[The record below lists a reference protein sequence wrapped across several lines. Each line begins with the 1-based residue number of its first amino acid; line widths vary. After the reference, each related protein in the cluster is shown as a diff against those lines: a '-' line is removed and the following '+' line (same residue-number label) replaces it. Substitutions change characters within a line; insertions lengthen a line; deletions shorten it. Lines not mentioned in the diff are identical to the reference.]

1 MGDVA
6 RRSAPAVCVAQRSF
20 CVLTPGCIAQSA
32 PPELTPPAPLRTI
45 AAVSQTIAAQLQNEA
60 DALARLWAIPSLP
73 DRVSIRL
80 NRRLKTTVARYKRDT
95 RTIEVGVRFLAL
107 RARRSEILAHELAHA
122 AVHIR
127 HGRSALA
134 HGKEW
139 QALVKAAGVAA
150 RAKMTTTRS
159 PVAQPKA
166 DRSTRYEHRCPV
178 CHMVRIAKRPVT
190 GWRCRA
196 CAEAGLDGEL
206 HITRTT
212 RAR

>member
-1 MGDVA
+1 MLLKRGG
-6 RRSAPAVCVAQRSF
+6 RRAPQ
-20 CVLTPGCIAQSA
+20 LT
-32 PPELTPPAPLRTI
+32 LHAPLRTI
-45 AAVSQTIAAQLQNEA
+45 ATVSPTITAQLQNEA
-60 DALARLWAIPSLP
+60 ANLARLWSVPSLP

-80 NRRLKTTVARYKRDT
+80 NRRLTTTLARYKRDT

-107 RARRSEILAHELAHA
+107 RSRRSEVLAHELAHA

-127 HGRSALA
+127 HGHGAPA

-150 RAKMTTTRS
+150 QAKMTTARGPLAKPRS
-159 PVAQPKA
+159 ARP
-166 DRSTRYEHRCPV
+166 TRYEHRCSV
-178 CHMVRIAKRPVT
+178 CHMVRVAKRPVT

-196 CAEAGLDGEL
+196 CAEAGLDGAL
-206 HITRTT
+206 DITRTP

>member
-1 MGDVA
+1 MK
-6 RRSAPAVCVAQRSF
+6 
-20 CVLTPGCIAQSA
+20 
-32 PPELTPPAPLRTI
+32 
-45 AAVSQTIAAQLQNEA
+45 NEA
-60 DALARLWAIPSLP
+60 DALARLWSVPSLP

-80 NRRLKTTVARYKRDT
+80 NRRLTTTLARYKRDT

-107 RARRSEILAHELAHA
+107 RSRRSEVLAHELAHA

-127 HGRSALA
+127 HGHGASA

-150 RAKMTTTRS
+150 RARMTTARS
-159 PVAQPKA
+159 AAAQPKA
-166 DRSTRYEHRCPV
+166 DRSARYEHRCPV

-196 CAEAGLDGEL
+196 CAEAGLDGAL
-206 HITRTT
+206 DITRTT